1 MSENNLCQY
10 KHGKLFLW
18 TANWMYKLPLFVTS
32 LGHHKFGKN
41 WSSGDGMCQRKQNVS
56 FGYEK

>member
-18 TANWMYKLPLFVTS
+18 IANWMYKLPLFVTS
-32 LGHHKFGKN
+32 LGHHKFGN
-41 WSSGDGMCQRKQNVS
+41 WQIGLQEMACVNENKM
-56 FGYEK
+56 